1 LKIKALT
8 VGPLYTNCY
17 IISCERTGEAII
29 IDPGFEEHE
38 AHTVLNEVERS
49 GLNLVYVV
57 NTHGHFDHI
66 IGNRFLREE
75 MNLPIMIHAGDAP
88 LLTNPEM
95 NLSLSLGLNV
105 TSPPADIL
113 LSDGDIIRVG
123 METLKVIYTPGHRCG
138 SVSML
143 GDGFVFTGDT
153 LFAGSVG
160 RTDLPGSSDTDLI
173 RSIRDRLMSLPDD
186 TIIYPGHG
194 PSSTIGRERRGN
206 PFLVDLDLI

>member
-38 AHTVLNEVERS
+38 AHTILNEVERS

-95 NLSLSLGLNV
+95 NLSLSLGLNI

-123 METLKVIYTPGHRCG
+123 METLKVIYTPGHSCG
-138 SVSML
+138 SISIL